1 MRKSLLALLSVTILT
16 HFAGPAL
23 CDATDRAKGGNAVMP
38 GADDVVKSMM
48 ERYTRAV
55 NANDSA
61 AYSKLFA
68 ADAIRVPPG
77 SDPEYGP
84 AQIAK
89 SEQSDYDQ
97 ARWSIKMTLIDAL
110 GLNEQWVYGLVP
122 RRCLSLVLRGRK
134 EGGKTR
140 HEGLSP
146 AKAAEWRLAD
156 KTVHLEP
163 QALAFS

>member
-110 GLNEQWVYGLVP
+110 GLNEQWVYGLVHVDAS
-122 RRCLSLVLRGRK
+122 LSFYAD
-134 EGGKTR
+134 GK
-140 HEGLSP
+140 
-146 AKAAEWRLAD
+146 KAAKHAT
-156 KTVHLEP
+156 K
-163 QALAFS
+163 AFLLQRQPNGDWLIKRYIWNLKP